1 MTASIYVE
9 RRVGN
14 LAIGYT
20 YFLDTNEYQI
30 KEQISDNQ
38 AVKFVEVDEVP
49 ENVKKAISI
58 LLEEGN

>member
-1 MTASIYVE
+1 MSSIYVE

-20 YFLDTNEYQI
+20 YFLDTDEYQF

-38 AVKFVEVDEVP
+38 AVKVVNVEDVP
-49 ENVKKAISI
+49 EDVKKAISI